1 MVWGHSHDLNQLSE
15 KGGFENCFGLE
26 IASFV
31 ESEMMGK
38 VWELFALLHST
49 LKNQWVHYLKDC
61 QHNERDT
68 LI

>member
-1 MVWGHSHDLNQLSE
+1 MVWEHAHDLSRLGE
-15 KGGFENCFGLE
+15 KGGLGNCFGSE
-26 IASFV
+26 ITSFV

-49 LKNQWVHYLKDC
+49 LKSQWVHYLKDC
-61 QHNERDT
+61 QHNERDS